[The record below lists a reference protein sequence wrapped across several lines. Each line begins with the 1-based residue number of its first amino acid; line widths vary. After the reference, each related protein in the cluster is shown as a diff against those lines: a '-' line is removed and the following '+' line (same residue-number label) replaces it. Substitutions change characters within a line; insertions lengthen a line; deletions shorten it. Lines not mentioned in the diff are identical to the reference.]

1 MKTSL
6 LLLILLLSSYAVANS
21 ERRAESGA
29 SDRSSMAFAFWPQDA
44 TVKVYFV
51 RGLFTSE
58 QRETL
63 WRTLETLTH
72 ETETTSTNRFLYA
85 GETGGLIDCVGCLT
99 LTRHEAYA
107 NKKRQ
112 ASFNLLR
119 VDPAGQLSS
128 AWIGFDSAITDSQK
142 LRRLLVQMLGVEELI
157 GADNGKNAKRYSLA
171 QVLK

>member
-21 ERRAESGA
+21 ERKAESS
-29 SDRSSMAFAFWPQDA
+29 SDHSSMAATFWPQDA

-63 WRTLETLTH
+63 WRTLEALKQ

-85 GETGGLIDCVGCLT
+85 GETGGLIDCLGCLT
-99 LTRHEAYA
+99 LTRHDASA
-107 NKKRQ
+107 NKKQ
-112 ASFNLLR
+112 EASFNLLR
-119 VDPAGQLSS
+119 MDQTGQLSS
-128 AWIGFDSAITDSQK
+128 AWIGFDRAITDSQK
-142 LRRLLVQMLGVEELI
+142 LSRLLS
-157 GADNGKNAKRYSLA
+157 R
-171 QVLK
+171 VLQLEKPPSR